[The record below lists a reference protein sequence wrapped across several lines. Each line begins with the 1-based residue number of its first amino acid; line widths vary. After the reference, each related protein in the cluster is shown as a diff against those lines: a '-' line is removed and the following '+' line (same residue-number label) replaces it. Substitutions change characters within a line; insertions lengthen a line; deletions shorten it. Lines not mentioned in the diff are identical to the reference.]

1 MNRIEKDKEI
11 EELVAKLASTDNFYL
26 TDISE
31 LTVEHTNDL
40 RRNCFKEGIQLQVV
54 KNTLLKKAFERSEKN
69 FDELYDTLKGSTS
82 IMFCE
87 TGNAPAKLIVKFR
100 KKHPKPVLK
109 AAYVEESVYLGDDQ
123 LKMLESLKSKN
134 ELIAE
139 VIALLQSP
147 AKNVVSQLSSG
158 GQKLTGVLKTLSER
172 ES

>member
-1 MNRIEKDKEI
+1 MNKTEKDKAI
-11 EELVAKLASTDNFYL
+11 EELVAKLAETTNFYL

-31 LTVEHTNDL
+31 LTVEHTNNL
-40 RRNCFKEGIQLQVV
+40 RRDCFKQGIQLQVV

-87 TGNAPAKLIVKFR
+87 TGNVPAKLIVSFR

-109 AAYVEESVYLGDDQ
+109 AAYVEESVYIGDDQ
-123 LKMLESLKSKN
+123 LKALESLKSKN
-134 ELIAE
+134 ELIGE
-139 VIALLQSP
+139 IIGLLQSP
-147 AKNVVSQLSSG
+147 AKNVISQLSSG
-158 GQKLTGVLKTLSER
+158 GQKIAGVLKTLSEK

>member
-1 MNRIEKDKEI
+1 MNKTEKDKAI
-11 EELVAKLASTDNFYL
+11 EELVAKLAETSNFYL

-31 LTVEHTNDL
+31 LTVEHTNNL
-40 RRNCFKEGIQLQVV
+40 RRDCFKQGIQLHVV

-69 FDELYDTLKGSTS
+69 FEELYDTLKGSTS

-87 TGNAPAKLIVKFR
+87 TGNVPAKLIVNFR

-123 LKMLESLKSKN
+123 LKALESLKSKN
-134 ELIAE
+134 ELIGE
-139 VIALLQSP
+139 IIGLLQSP
-147 AKNVVSQLSSG
+147 AKNVISQLSSG
-158 GQKLTGVLKTLSER
+158 GQKIAGVLKTLSEK